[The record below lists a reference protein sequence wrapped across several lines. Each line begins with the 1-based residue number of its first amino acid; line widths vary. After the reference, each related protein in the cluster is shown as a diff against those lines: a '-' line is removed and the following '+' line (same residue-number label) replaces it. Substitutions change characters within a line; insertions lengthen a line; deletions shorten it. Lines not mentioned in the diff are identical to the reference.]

1 VVWKTFFS
9 VIILCLMVTGIFPQ
23 EIKPGLEI
31 KKVNPSKG
39 KVGDSIVI
47 TGSGFGDEQGSVLIG
62 DTESTIISWNSN
74 QIIAVISLGSS
85 SGKLK
90 VITPDRHGQYPFTVI
105 PSWNIFPSPTDTFL
119 KAVAFRSPRDGWIME
134 KIGEGRFFHFNGK
147 LWEGVDKD
155 ISSNWISDICFLP
168 SGEGWAVGGSGT
180 ILHFNKKKWDIF
192 ADALTGDDLNDV
204 FFLSPTDGWAVGSA
218 GRIVHYYDWTV
229 HDISWRKDNSGIFD
243 PLYAVEFISS
253 EKGWAMGKDGVILE
267 YNKKKWVKIASPA
280 GSVIYSMDFASS
292 NNGWAVGANGTIL
305 QYNGRAWVLYPSPV
319 QVNLYCVYLV
329 EDNDGWI
336 VGEGGL
342 IMHYNGNI
350 WEKIDSPT
358 TINLYD
364 LDFRSQDDG
373 WAVGEEGIILR
384 YH

>member
-1 VVWKTFFS
+1 MKNAVFLFTLFLLFLLLS
-9 VIILCLMVTGIFPQ
+9 LNCYPQMVPA
-23 EIKPGLEI
+23 EITDVTPD
-31 KKVNPSKG
+31 KG
-39 KVGDSIVI
+39 KVGDTVII
-47 TGSGFGDEQGSVLIG
+47 TGTGFGLQQGSVLFG
-62 DTESTIISWNSN
+62 EAEATVISWSDTR
-74 QIIAVISLGSS
+74 IMAAISLNSS
-85 SGKLK
+85 SGTMK
-90 VITPDRHGQYPFTVI
+90 VVVPSITLEHPFTVI
-105 PSWNIFPSPTDTFL
+105 PSWNVYPSPTNTFL
-119 KAVAFRSPRDGWIME
+119 TAVGWKDAHEAWLME
-134 KIGEGRFFHFNGK
+134 KTGQGEAYYFNGK
-147 LWEGVDKD
+147 VWELSPNNKSGC
-155 ISSNWISDICFLP
+155 ISDILFLP
-168 SGEGWAVGGSGT
+168 DGDGWAVGGNGT
-180 ILHFNKKKWDIF
+180 ILQYKYKQWEKT
-192 ADALTGDDLNDV
+192 ATALTRENLNDLS
-204 FFLSPTDGWAVGSA
+204 FISPTDGWAVGDT
-218 GRIVHYYDWTV
+218 GTIIHYYDWTV